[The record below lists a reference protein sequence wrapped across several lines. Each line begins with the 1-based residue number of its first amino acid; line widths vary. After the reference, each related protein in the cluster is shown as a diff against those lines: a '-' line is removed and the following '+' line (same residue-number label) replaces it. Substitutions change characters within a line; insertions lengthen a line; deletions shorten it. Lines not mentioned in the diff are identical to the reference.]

1 VSAATAAPADAG
13 FLQVDGLRLEYR
25 RVPAPEGGRA
35 EAPTLVL
42 LHEALGCIGMWKSFP
57 EKLAEGIGAPVF
69 LWSRRGFG
77 ASDPITLPRP
87 FDYLETESPQVV
99 RVLAAAGIDRCVL
112 VGHSDGGTI
121 ALLAAARD
129 EIAGLEGVVTMAAH
143 VFIEDVT
150 IQGIIE
156 TRKLWDEGDLR
167 PRLARWHGAN
177 VDGAFYGWCDTW
189 LDPGFR
195 DWNIEAALATV
206 RVPVLV
212 LQGADDQY
220 GTPHQVE
227 AIAHGVGGPAR
238 PMLLPHAGHSP
249 HIDAADAVIAAIRQF
264 LAALPCAAP
273 APLPPA

>member
-1 VSAATAAPADAG
+1 MNAATAAPADAG
-13 FLQVDGLRLEYR
+13 FLSVDGLRFEYR
-25 RVPAPEGGRA
+25 RVPAPDGAGP

-42 LHEALGCIGMWKSFP
+42 LHEGLGCIGMWKSFP
-57 EKLAEGIGAPVF
+57 EKLAQATGAAVF

-87 FDYLETESPQVV
+87 LDYLEEESPLVG
-99 RVLAAAGIDRCVL
+99 RVLAAAGIGRCVL

-129 EIAGLEGVVTMAAH
+129 DIAGLEGVVAMAAH
-143 VFIEDVT
+143 VFVEDVT
-150 IQGIIE
+150 IKGIIE
-156 TRKLWDEGDLR
+156 TREAWDEGDLR
-167 PRLARWHGAN
+167 VRLARWHGAN

-206 RVPVLV
+206 RAPVLV

-220 GTPHQVE
+220 GTPRQVE
-227 AIAHGVGGPAR
+227 AIASGVGGPAR

-249 HIDAADAVIAAIRQF
+249 HIDAPDAVIAAIGQF
-264 LAALPCAAP
+264 LSALPCAAP
-273 APLPPA
+273 LPPP

>member
-1 VSAATAAPADAG
+1 MIPKATPANAG
-13 FLQVDGLRLEYR
+13 FLSVQGLRLEYR
-25 RVPAPEGGRA
+25 QVPASGSRPSA
-35 EAPTLVL
+35 PLPTLVL
-42 LHEALGCIGMWKSFP
+42 LHEGLGCVGMWKSFP
-57 EKLAEGIGAPVF
+57 EKLAAATGAPVF

-77 ASDPITLPRP
+77 NSDPITLPRP
-87 FDYLETESPQVV
+87 LDYLEEESPLVG

-143 VFIEDVT
+143 VFVED
-150 IQGIIE
+150 ISIKGIIE

-167 PRLARWHGAN
+167 ARLARWHGAN

-212 LQGADDQY
+212 MQGADDHY
-220 GTPHQVE
+220 GTPRQVE
-227 AIAHGVGGPAR
+227 AIARGVGGPAHA
-238 PMLLPHAGHSP
+238 MLLPHAGHSP
-249 HIDAADAVIAAIRQF
+249 HFDAADAVITAISQF

-273 APLPPA
+273 AQPPPP